1 MANSP
6 QARKRIRQTERR
18 SAVNRTRRGR
28 IRTLIKNVELAID
41 SGDAAAARE
50 ALKVA
55 QPDIMRGV
63 AKGVI
68 QKNTAARK
76 ISRLSSRI
84 KSLSA

>member
-18 SAVNRTRRGR
+18 TDVNRTRRGR

-63 AKGVI
+63 AKGVM

-76 ISRLSSRI
+76 ISRLSNRI